1 MEAAKQQDGAETT
14 TGGQKVR
21 MSNARMVF
29 IGAMALAAFYM
40 IWGIARVIS

>member
-1 MEAAKQQDGAETT
+1 MEAIKQDGIETAA
-14 TGGQKVR
+14 GGQRTR

-40 IWGIARVIS
+40 VWGIAKVIS